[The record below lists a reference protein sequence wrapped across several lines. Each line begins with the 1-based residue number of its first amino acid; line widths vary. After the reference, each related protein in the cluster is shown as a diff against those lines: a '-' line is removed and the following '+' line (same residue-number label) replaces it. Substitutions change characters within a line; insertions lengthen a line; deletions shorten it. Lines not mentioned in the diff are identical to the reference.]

1 MTKGDISLP
10 RALRSFVGRQVQR
23 DQDRRRMRNLLLEG
37 AASAPTDVA
46 DSAYFAELRQ
56 RVREVGRE

>member
-1 MTKGDISLP
+1 MTKGNISLP
-10 RALRSFVGRQVQR
+10 RALRSFAGRQVQR

-37 AASAPTDVA
+37 AASAPTDIA
-46 DSAYFAELRQ
+46 DGAYFAELRQ